1 MNREEKKYNILCDL
15 IGIKVEQ
22 ARINEVTVKQLIVIL
37 NVRELNNLS
46 K

>member
-1 MNREEKKYNILCDL
+1 MTRLEKKYRALCDL

-22 ARINEVTVKQLIVIL
+22 AVKNEITVKQLIAIL